1 MSSTATDCGPLPP
14 GRTKPGSVGL
24 PTGTEIRIVGE
35 AGRVLPRGARG
46 EVCIAGRGVFSGYA
60 DNPEANRTSFID
72 GFFRTGDEGYLDED
86 GYLFLTG
93 RLKEMINR
101 GGEKIAP
108 AEIDMVLLQHPSVA
122 QAVCF
127 AVPHPTLGE
136 DIAAAVVAKPG
147 VELDGAALQDF
158 VADRAAPHKIPQ
170 NIFVLAALPKG
181 PTGKVMRR
189 EVAAQLAGAGSG
201 LPSATNATTATNAVT
216 APKPPAAEDRED
228 QLRRVW
234 REVLNLEAVSP
245 DDDYFGSPTT
255 G

>member
-1 MSSTATDCGPLPP
+1 
-14 GRTKPGSVGL
+14 
-24 PTGTEIRIVGE
+24 
-35 AGRVLPRGARG
+35 
-46 EVCIAGRGVFSGYA
+46 
-60 DNPEANRTSFID
+60 
-72 GFFRTGDEGYLDED
+72 
-86 GYLFLTG
+86 
-93 RLKEMINR
+93 
-101 GGEKIAP
+101 
-108 AEIDMVLLQHPSVA
+108 MVLLQHPSVA

-181 PTGKVMRR
+181 PTGKVVRR
-189 EVAAQLAGAGSG
+189 EVAAQLAGAGGG
-201 LPSATNATTATNAVT
+201 LPGATNATTASNAMT

-245 DDDYFGSPTT
+245 DDDYFAIGGDSLRALTIISKAKAVGVELT
-255 G
+255 MMDLMRHRTIRRICAAKLKAAA